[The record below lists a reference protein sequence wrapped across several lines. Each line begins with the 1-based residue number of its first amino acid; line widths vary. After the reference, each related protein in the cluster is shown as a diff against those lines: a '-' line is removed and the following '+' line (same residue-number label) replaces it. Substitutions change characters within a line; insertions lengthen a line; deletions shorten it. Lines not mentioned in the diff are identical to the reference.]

1 MQLVG
6 SQTVGLLVGE
16 GLPAMLVEQ
25 LVIVVAR
32 QLGQRLTVAVG
43 IYCSPALGQVYIHIY
58 IYIV

>member
-16 GLPAMLVEQ
+16 RLPAMLVEQ

-32 QLGQRLTVAVG
+32 QLGQRLTVAVS
-43 IYCSPALGQVYIHIY
+43 IYCSPAP
-58 IYIV
+58 